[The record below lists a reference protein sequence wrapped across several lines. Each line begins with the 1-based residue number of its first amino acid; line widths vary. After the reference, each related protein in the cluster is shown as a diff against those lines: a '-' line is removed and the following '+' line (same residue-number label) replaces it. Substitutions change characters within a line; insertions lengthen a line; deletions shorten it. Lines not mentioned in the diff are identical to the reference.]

1 MEEKEVASWSEFKL
15 TAEIAAAYAM
25 TVSKQISI
33 MDLSSQPI
41 GSMEFKIEV
50 ASACAES
57 GMNYKDFAKLYNLNA
72 DELNSWAIE
81 FLGSE
86 LE

>member
-1 MEEKEVASWSEFKL
+1 
-15 TAEIAAAYAM
+15 
-25 TVSKQISI
+25 
-33 MDLSSQPI
+33 MDVSSQPI

-72 DELNSWAIE
+72 DELNVWAVE
-81 FLGSE
+81 FLGDGFKYWWVLRRDFYCACEFSKF
-86 LE
+86 

>member
-1 MEEKEVASWSEFKL
+1 
-15 TAEIAAAYAM
+15 
-25 TVSKQISI
+25 

-57 GMNYKDFAKLYNLNA
+57 GMNYLAFAKLYNLNA
-72 DELNSWAIE
+72 EELNSWAVE
-81 FLGSE
+81 FLGE
-86 LE
+86 GFK